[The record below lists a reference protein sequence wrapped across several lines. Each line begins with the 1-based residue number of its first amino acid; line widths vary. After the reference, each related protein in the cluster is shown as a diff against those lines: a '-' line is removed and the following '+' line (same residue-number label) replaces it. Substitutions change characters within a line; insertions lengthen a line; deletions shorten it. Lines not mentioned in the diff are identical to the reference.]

1 MRMRMRR
8 TGPEPADAYGHPT
21 GGTYTLGVAAAVAG
35 LHDPSTHGLP
45 KRRSDRGA
53 RARLVRV
60 LATIFRCSQISLK
73 PTAQPGHRLARGGRG
88 SQAPSCGAAGTP
100 DWPEGPTAQL
110 GHQTG
115 PRAEGG
121 RGGPGNA
128 ALHPTAQ
135 PGHRTGTRGPT
146 AQPVHR
152 TGPRGERVRCSCG
165 SAGTPDWP
173 EGPTAQPERRTGSR
187 EG

>member
-1 MRMRMRR
+1 MRR
-8 TGPEPADAYGHPT
+8 AGPEPADAYRHPR

-45 KRRSDRGA
+45 VRRNGRGA

-60 LATIFRCSQISLK
+60 LANTFRYSQINLQ
-73 PTAQPGHRLARGGRG
+73 PTAQPGHRQARGGRE

-100 DWPEGPTAQL
+100 DWLEGPTAQL

-115 PRAEGG
+115 PRGEGG
-121 RGGPGNA
+121 IGGPGNA

-135 PGHRTGTRGPT
+135 PGHRTGARGPT
-146 AQPVHR
+146 AQPAHHGR
-152 TGPRGERVRCSCG
+152 
-165 SAGTPDWP
+165 P
-173 EGPTAQPERRTGSR
+173 EGE
-187 EG
+187 

>member
-1 MRMRMRR
+1 MICTGRSTWERLEKVSRGRLRMRMRR

-21 GGTYTLGVAAAVAG
+21 GGTYTLGVGAAVAAI
-35 LHDPSTHGLP
+35 HDPSTHGPP
-45 KRRSDRGA
+45 KRRRDRGA

-60 LATIFRCSQISLK
+60 LATTFRCSQINLQ

-115 PRAEGG
+115 PRGEGG

-135 PGHRTGTRGPT
+135 PGHRTGARGPT
-146 AQPVHR
+146 AQPAHR
-152 TGPRGERVRCSCG
+152 TGLTVS
-165 SAGTPDWP
+165 
-173 EGPTAQPERRTGSR
+173 
-187 EG
+187 

>member
-1 MRMRMRR
+1 MRR

-21 GGTYTLGVAAAVAG
+21 GGTYTLGVGPAVADA
-35 LHDPSTHGLP
+35 HDPSTHGLP
-45 KRRSDRGA
+45 GYRSLQEA

-60 LATIFRCSQISLK
+60 LATTFRCSQISLQ

-115 PRAEGG
+115 PRGEGG

-135 PGHRTGTRGPT
+135 PGHRTGARGPT

-152 TGPRGERVRCSCG
+152 TGPRGEGEDEEEKCRGDKKEKCKR
-165 SAGTPDWP
+165 
-173 EGPTAQPERRTGSR
+173 
-187 EG
+187 